1 MSLRRQDQELLKQLT
16 SLNGHIQDLKEIA
29 RVQGGLYGAN
39 VEPGEVKEQSPVTT
53 PCDKSSS
60 PNEKNSPKKRREKNV
75 GNAQGDFAQKEGKNE
90 QGVCKRIKS
99 DIKGL
104 QETSFEYIEVSCD
117 VSTPKTCRPKATAKR
132 SQSTTIADVSRRKI
146 SSLRLERKSLS
157 CQFLDSVR
165 RDEFIKGKKNVIA
178 ESHETLASAEPRKTL
193 PSSQIYT
200 DQLKD
205 VNDSNSKQKSLS
217 LSQLRSI
224 TKTTEGSAS
233 DSECSTSGCYG
244 GSSTG
249 SDVELERGYFNMKTP
264 NEARESMDKLFEL
277 NSLNLKPVGKR
288 YLALDAQKQFRKKIV
303 SV

>member
-1 MSLRRQDQELLKQLT
+1 MD
-16 SLNGHIQDLKEIA
+16 
-29 RVQGGLYGAN
+29 
-39 VEPGEVKEQSPVTT
+39 PVK
-53 PCDKSSS
+53 
-60 PNEKNSPKKRREKNV
+60 
-75 GNAQGDFAQKEGKNE
+75 
-90 QGVCKRIKS
+90 
-99 DIKGL
+99 
-104 QETSFEYIEVSCD
+104 
-117 VSTPKTCRPKATAKR
+117 
-132 SQSTTIADVSRRKI
+132 
-146 SSLRLERKSLS
+146 
-157 CQFLDSVR
+157 

-178 ESHETLASAEPRKTL
+178 ESHETLASAEPRKTR

-200 DQLKD
+200 EQPKD
-205 VNDSNSKQKSLS
+205 VNDSNIKQKSLS
-217 LSQLRSI
+217 LSQLRWI

-249 SDVELERGYFNMKTP
+249 SDVELERSCFNMKTP